1 MNDMWEPYM
10 KVIHG
15 AGLGDIEEW
24 VKLDI
29 SMTQMKVL
37 MLLNKEKEMKV
48 SDVAEALHTSLSNMT
63 GILDRLEGMQFVER
77 FPSPIDRRS
86 VLVRLTDKANQIF
99 INFLASGHEK
109 LQQAAAILTEEEKT
123 IVKNGLRLLA
133 NALDKTKKV

>member
-37 MLLNKEKEMKV
+37 MLLNKEKEMN
-48 SDVAEALHTSLSNMT
+48 T
-63 GILDRLEGMQFVER
+63 
-77 FPSPIDRRS
+77 
-86 VLVRLTDKANQIF
+86 
-99 INFLASGHEK
+99 
-109 LQQAAAILTEEEKT
+109 
-123 IVKNGLRLLA
+123 
-133 NALDKTKKV
+133 

>member
-99 INFLASGHEK
+99 INLLASGHEK

-123 IVKNGLRLLA
+123 IVKDGLRLLA

>member
-99 INFLASGHEK
+99 INLLASGHEK
-109 LQQAAAILTEEEKT
+109 LQQATAILTEEEKT
-123 IVKNGLRLLA
+123 VVKDGLRLLA
-133 NALDKTKKV
+133 NALEKTKKV

>member
-99 INFLASGHEK
+99 INLLASGHEK
-109 LQQAAAILTEEEKT
+109 LQQAAATLTEEEKT
-123 IVKNGLRLLA
+123 IVKDGLRLLA